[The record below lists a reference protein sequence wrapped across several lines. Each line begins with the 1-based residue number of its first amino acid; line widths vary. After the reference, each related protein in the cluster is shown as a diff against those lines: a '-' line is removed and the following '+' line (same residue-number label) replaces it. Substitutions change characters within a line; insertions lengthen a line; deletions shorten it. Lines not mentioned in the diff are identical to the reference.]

1 MFSIND
7 PRLIGA
13 GAALGEAKAL
23 KDPALAHAI
32 ASSAEKLRKMTM
44 DPRRARR
51 LERLLIAART
61 LGADRRIGPRLPYRA
76 RVSVET
82 QGVIIES
89 RSFDIGKQG
98 IMIERAAGWP
108 LVDGDRG
115 AVKLSLHGVG
125 DFSARVVAL
134 DADSVSLALQGPLSP
149 SSDERLTQL
158 LLMLDRDNVAA
169 ISTARHFAHDIASAF
184 LACVE
189 RRQATMAELCSG
201 ELDRLAGSD
210 PAQFSHP
217 AGPVFAAILPPVMN
231 RYCKPDARIVYAV
244 ATDRSCY
251 VPVHHSRFSQAQRP
265 GDLAF
270 NHAFARDRRIYDDRW
285 TLRAAIFAQG
295 PVVQAYRRDVP
306 TGAGEIVRE
315 VSAPIV
321 VSGRRWGAAQIGYLM
336 DEAG

>member
-1 MFSIND
+1 MSSIED
-7 PRLIGA
+7 PRLI
-13 GAALGEAKAL
+13 AAPAIAGEATAL
-23 KDPALAHAI
+23 ADPALAHVI
-32 ASSAEKLRKMTM
+32 AGSAEKLMKLTK

-61 LGADRRIGPRLPYRA
+61 LGADRRIGARLPYRA
-76 RVSVET
+76 KVCVET
-82 QGVIIES
+82 QGVVIES
-89 RSFDIGKQG
+89 RSFDIGNEG

-108 LVDGDRG
+108 PVDGDCG
-115 AVKLSLHGVG
+115 AVKLSVHGIG
-125 DFSARVVAL
+125 DFSARVAAL
-134 DADSVSLALQGPLSP
+134 DLDSVSLALQAPLTP
-149 SSDERLTQL
+149 SSGERLIQL
-158 LLMLDRDNVAA
+158 LGLLESDNAAA
-169 ISTARHFAHDIASAF
+169 ITTARHFAHDIASAL

-189 RRQATMAELCSG
+189 RRQATIADLCSG

-217 AGPVFAAILPPVMN
+217 AGPVFAEILPPVLN
-231 RYCKPDARIVYAV
+231 RFCKPEAGIVYAV

-251 VPVHHSRFSQAQRP
+251 VPVHNSRFSQAQRS

-270 NHAFARDRRIYDDRW
+270 NHGFARDRRIYDDRW

-295 PVVQAYRRDVP
+295 PVVQAYPRDVP
-306 TGAGEIVRE
+306 KGLGEVVRE
-315 VSAPIV
+315 VSAPII